1 MSLQSK
7 AQMMHDEL
15 YVEDFGPDTEE
26 YMVVYPEEP
35 APEVVME
42 MHSPDTVR
50 EEFSPETVRDMPM
63 LEVEQPMDIDIVVSD
78 LPGVDQLDPELEQRL
93 EVIDEEPSKEDEN
106 EARKSKK
113 APKWDWESKG
123 AQGFIT
129 WVKERLSDV
138 PKHSGYDTAGIERAI
153 SYLEKLDAEISKA
166 MRLDLDGELD
176 ADKIE
181 EVRSKIDDGVERLN
195 DRLDK
200 VKTKRKGKKTK
211 KAELESNLVKE
222 GQKSTRIDGIVITV
236 PLLISRIARVC
247 INGSVSAGHDLEDLF
262 HKQVKAY
269 KLNDREQAEVV
280 QLLAD
285 MGHPM
290 RQDRGY
296 LVGEEV
302 DERSTDNLDWTANYQ
317 N

>member
-1 MSLQSK
+1 
-7 AQMMHDEL
+7 MHDEL

-35 APEVVME
+35 SPDTIME
-42 MHSPDTVR
+42 MHAPDTIR
-50 EEFSPETVRDMPM
+50 EEFSPETMRDVPM
-63 LEVEQPMDIDIVVSD
+63 LEVESPMDVDIVVSD
-78 LPGVDQLDPELEQRL
+78 LPGVDQLDPELEQKL
-93 EVIDEEPSKEDEN
+93 EVIDEDPASKEDEN
-106 EARKSKK
+106 EAKKSSSKK
-113 APKWDWESKG
+113 PPKWDWESKG
-123 AQGFIT
+123 AQGFVH

-181 EVRSKIDDGVERLN
+181 EVRSKLDDGIERLH

-200 VKTKRKGKKTK
+200 VKSKRKGKKSK
-211 KAELESNLVKE
+211 KAELESALVKE

-236 PLLISRIARVC
+236 PLLISRVARVC
-247 INGSVSAGHDLEDLF
+247 INGSVSAGHDMAELF
-262 HKQVKAY
+262 EKQVKAY
-269 KLNDREQAEVV
+269 KLNEREQAEVV

-302 DERSTDNLDWTANYQ
+302 DERSTDNLDWAANYQ

>member
-1 MSLQSK
+1 
-7 AQMMHDEL
+7 MHDEL
-15 YVEDFGPDTEE
+15 YVEDFGPDTEQ

-35 APEVVME
+35 SPEFVMD

-50 EEFSPETVRDMPM
+50 DEFSPETVRDVAPPM
-63 LEVEQPMDIDIVVSD
+63 LEVESPMDIDIVVSD
-78 LPGVDQLDPELEQRL
+78 LPGVDQLDPELEQKL
-93 EVIDEEPSKEDEN
+93 EVVDSSDSKEDEN
-106 EARKSKK
+106 DAKKSSSKK
-113 APKWDWESKG
+113 PPKWDWESKG
-123 AQGFIT
+123 AQGFIS

-153 SYLEKLDAEISKA
+153 SYLEKLDTEISKA

-181 EVRSKIDDGVERLN
+181 EVRSKLDDGIERLN

-200 VKTKRKGKKTK
+200 VKSKRKGKKTK
-211 KAELESNLVKE
+211 KAELDSSLVKE

-236 PLLISRIARVC
+236 PLLISRVARVC
-247 INGSVSAGHDLEDLF
+247 INGSVSAGHDMEELF
-262 HKQVKAY
+262 QKQVKAY
-269 KLNDREQAEVV
+269 KLNEREQAEVV

-302 DERSTDNLDWTANYQ
+302 DERSTDNLDWAANYQ